1 LTIIIYSSGELIM
14 KTVKSCSAFF
24 LALVLT
30 SIAGYGTAISAERV
44 DIAAGGGE
52 SAGDYIDDAVI
63 TTKVKAAIAADD
75 NLSAFAINVETFKGV
90 VQLSGFVDTH
100 DEITRAAE
108 VARKVEGVKSVTTK
122 IELKDEK
129 SK

>member
-1 LTIIIYSSGELIM
+1 M
-14 KTVKSCSAFF
+14 KTIKSCSAFL
-24 LALVLT
+24 LALALA
-30 SIAGYGTAISAERV
+30 SIAGYGIAISGERIDV
-44 DIAAGGGE
+44 AVGSGQ
-52 SAGDYIDDAVI
+52 SPGDYIDDAMI

-75 NLSAFAINVETFKGV
+75 KLSALKINVETLKGV

-108 VARKVEGVKSVTTK
+108 VAQKVEGVKSVTTN
-122 IELKDEK
+122 IQLKEEK

>member
-1 LTIIIYSSGELIM
+1 MKTINYCSTFFFALALTLIAGNGPVLSGEKID
-14 KTVKSCSAFF
+14 VA
-24 LALVLT
+24 V
-30 SIAGYGTAISAERV
+30 GNGQ
-44 DIAAGGGE
+44 
-52 SAGDYIDDAVI
+52 SAGAYIDDALI

-75 NLSAFAINVETFKGV
+75 KLSAFAINVETLKGV

-108 VARKVEGVKSVTTK
+108 VARKVEGVKSVTTN
-122 IELKDEK
+122 IQLKDEK

>member
-1 LTIIIYSSGELIM
+1 M
-14 KTVKSCSAFF
+14 KTIKSCSAFF
-24 LALVLT
+24 LALALT
-30 SIAGYGTAISAERV
+30 SIAGYGTAISAERMDV
-44 DIAAGGGE
+44 AAGNGQ

-75 NLSAFAINVETFKGV
+75 KLSAFGINVDTLKGV

-108 VARKVEGVKSVTTK
+108 VARKVEGVKSVTTN
-122 IELKDEK
+122 IQLKDEK